1 MTDIFVSYAGADRDK
16 AALLAEALEAQ
27 GYKVWWDQALAP
39 GAEYATAAE
48 AALAQAKAV
57 LVIWSAASV
66 DHTWTLD
73 AAAAGRDRG
82 ILAAVALDA
91 SPIPL
96 GFRQLP
102 TINFAGWTG
111 DVTGLPFQSLQTR
124 LKDLVSPVTASA
136 PMGFAAAPP
145 PPPRSN
151 RRGWLIV
158 AGVVVVAALG
168 ALLTTQGGGGLP
180 LPLPRPSAGEGTAPS
195 AQAGYGLTAEDL
207 AGFGAQDLVRI
218 ALSLEGLAAIE
229 DGAAR
234 GDPLGLGLSC
244 LAFAFGEGVPRDPQ
258 LARTR
263 CEAASAAGSSLG
275 PLMLARLAQAEEAGL
290 TESQAAGFLAQ
301 AGAAGDPRALTE
313 LARAALT
320 ADPPDPAQAANLA
333 RRAAE
338 MGHHPA
344 ELLYGWM
351 YETGAA
357 GPVSEADAFAWYD
370 AAAQK
375 AYPPGLTA
383 AARLLQ
389 EGRGVPADADRA
401 RRMYT
406 EAASRGDG
414 EANYRLAL
422 MMARGEGGP
431 AEPAQALTLMRAAV
445 AAGYAEAPAA
455 LAALEAG
462 EPVTTAAEA
471 ETAATPATPGENTP

>member
-1 MTDIFVSYAGADRDK
+1 MTDIFISYATADRDRV
-16 AALLAEALEAQ
+16 ALLAEALEAQ
-27 GYKVWWDQALAP
+27 GYAVWWDQALAP
-39 GAEYATAAE
+39 GAEYASAAE
-48 AALAQAKAV
+48 AALSQAKAV
-57 LVIWSAASV
+57 LVVWSAASI

-82 ILAAVALDA
+82 VLAAVALDA

-96 GFRQLP
+96 GFRQAP

-111 DVTGLPFQSLQTR
+111 DVTGLPFQSLRAR
-124 LKDLVSPVTASA
+124 LASLVTPGTGGTA
-136 PMGFAAAPP
+136 PMGLSAAPP
-145 PPPRSN
+145 PPQTN
-151 RRGWLIV
+151 RRTWLIV
-158 AGVVVVAALG
+158 GGVVLTAGLG
-168 ALLTTQGGGGLP
+168 AILTYQSGGRLP
-180 LPLPRPSAGEGTAPS
+180 LPLPRPSNGETTS
-195 AQAGYGLTAEDL
+195 TSVSAGYGLTTEDL

-218 ALSLEGLAAIE
+218 ARSLEGIAAIE

-244 LAFAFGEGVPRDPQ
+244 LAFSYGEGVPRDPQ

-290 TESQAAGFLAQ
+290 TQSQAADFLAQ

-313 LARAALT
+313 LARAALS
-320 ADPPDPAQAANLA
+320 ADPADPAQAANLA

-351 YETGAA
+351 FETGAA

-389 EGRGVPADADRA
+389 EGRGAPADAARA

-431 AEPAQALTLMRAAV
+431 AEPAQALALMRAAV
-445 AAGYAEAPAA
+445 AAGYADAPAA

-462 EPVTTAAEA
+462 DPTGGTAAPG
-471 ETAATPATPGENTP
+471 TTP